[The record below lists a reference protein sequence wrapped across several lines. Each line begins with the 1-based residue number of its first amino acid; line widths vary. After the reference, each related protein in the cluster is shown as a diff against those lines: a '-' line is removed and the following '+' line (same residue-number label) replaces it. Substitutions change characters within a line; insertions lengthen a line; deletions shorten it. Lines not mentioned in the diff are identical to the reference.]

1 MSASLIVLGSANTD
15 LTVTVKRHPL
25 PGETLMGGDLV
36 TATGGKGANQALAA
50 ARAGAMPLL
59 LGAVGDDANGRA
71 LLDALGSGG
80 VDVSSVAVVTG
91 TPTGVAL
98 ITLDAAG
105 ENSIVV
111 SPGANASVDA
121 TAVAT
126 RIDELA
132 GPGTVLLAQLEVPL
146 EVVEAAARALERHG
160 GRLVLNLSP
169 SRAVESW
176 LLELCDPLVVNAAE
190 AGDLLGRRVD
200 ADSAADAAAAL
211 LARCRSVVITL
222 GGEGAVAAGSGG
234 DLGTSSG
241 GGSEVAIRR
250 RAPQVDVVDTT
261 GAGDAFAGAL
271 AAELAEG
278 ASLDQALDRGIAA
291 GAAAVEWPGAQPP
304 APQA

>member
-1 MSASLIVLGSANTD
+1 MSTSLIVLGSANTD

-80 VDVSSVAVVTG
+80 VDVSSVAIVTG

-121 TAVAT
+121 AAY
-126 RIDELA
+126 
-132 GPGTVLLAQLEVPL
+132 GT
-146 EVVEAAARALERHG
+146 
-160 GRLVLNLSP
+160 
-169 SRAVESW
+169 
-176 LLELCDPLVVNAAE
+176 
-190 AGDLLGRRVD
+190 
-200 ADSAADAAAAL
+200 
-211 LARCRSVVITL
+211 
-222 GGEGAVAAGSGG
+222 
-234 DLGTSSG
+234 
-241 GGSEVAIRR
+241 
-250 RAPQVDVVDTT
+250 
-261 GAGDAFAGAL
+261 
-271 AAELAEG
+271 
-278 ASLDQALDRGIAA
+278 
-291 GAAAVEWPGAQPP
+291 
-304 APQA
+304 